1 MWFYTSA
8 MAEPN
13 TRVAVD
19 FKNHPDALRR
29 LLKRA
34 QDEQRSIG
42 KQLLTEYLAATKDPA
57 KRKGG
62 K

>member
-1 MWFYTSA
+1 